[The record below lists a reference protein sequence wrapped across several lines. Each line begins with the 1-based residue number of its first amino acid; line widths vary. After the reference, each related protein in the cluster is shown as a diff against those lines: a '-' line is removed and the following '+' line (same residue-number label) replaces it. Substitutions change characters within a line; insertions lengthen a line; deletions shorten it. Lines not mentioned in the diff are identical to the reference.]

1 MVDTTHERDTIF
13 ALSSGSQR
21 AAVAV
26 IRVSGPRAG
35 MALERLAGR
44 LPKPRTAAMRV
55 LRESPDG
62 PVLDQALVL
71 WLPGPNSETG
81 EDVAELQVHGSRA
94 VVAAVYRVLGAMP
107 GFRLAE
113 PGEFARRAF
122 EAGKLD
128 LTAAEG
134 IADLVDAE
142 TQAQRVQALAQVTG
156 RLGGLYD
163 GWRRAIIEAMA
174 LAEAAIDF
182 SDEGDVGAK
191 AMQEARE
198 AARRLSGEISRHL
211 GGASRGEIVRSGF
224 RVVLAGAPNVGKS
237 SLLNALARRDVA
249 IVSAEAGTTRDVVE
263 ARLDLGGLVVLVS
276 DTAGIRETQGTVER
290 EGIRRTLERAR
301 DADLVVWVR
310 EAGAVGVGGAKPDE
324 VLRAEATGRS
334 VTVVNKIDLAPGV
347 PPIGEGEIAISAV
360 TGAGLDMLA
369 AELARRAAESGG
381 LGGGYGDDRGLVPT
395 SERHRIHL
403 GQAIEALD
411 ALVEV
416 SWQQA
421 ELGAEDLRRAADALG
436 RLTGRVDPEDVLSAI
451 FGRFCIG
458 K

>member
-1 MVDTTHERDTIF
+1 MVDTTHARDTIF

-26 IRVSGPRAG
+26 IRVSGPQAG
-35 MALERLAGR
+35 TALERLAGR
-44 LPKPRTAAMRV
+44 LPKPRYAAMRV
-55 LRESPDG
+55 LREFPDG

-142 TQAQRVQALAQVTG
+142 TEAQRRQALAQVTG
-156 RLGGLYD
+156 QLAGLYD
-163 GWRRAIIEAMA
+163 RWRRQIIDAMA

-182 SDEGDVGAK
+182 SDEGDVGEQ
-191 AMQEARE
+191 AMAWALDEAGSLRS
-198 AARRLSGEISRHL
+198 AIARHL
-211 GGASRGEIVRSGF
+211 EGASRGEIVRSGF

-249 IVSAEAGTTRDVVE
+249 IVSEEAGTTRDVVE
-263 ARLDLGGLVVLVS
+263 ARLDLGGMVVLVS
-276 DTAGIRETQGTVER
+276 DTAGIRETQGAVER

-301 DADLVVWVR
+301 EADLVVWVR
-310 EAGAVGVGGAKPDE
+310 EAGNGGGAEAKPEE
-324 VLRAEATGRS
+324 VRRAEAARRS
-334 VTVVNKIDLAPGV
+334 VTVVNKIDLVPGTPV
-347 PPIGEGEIAISAV
+347 GVGEIAVSAR
-360 TGAGLDMLA
+360 TGVGLDALT
-369 AELARRAAESGG
+369 AELARRAAEGGG
-381 LGGGYGDDRGLVPT
+381 LDMGGDRGLVPT
-395 SERHRIHL
+395 SERHRLHL
-403 GQAIEALD
+403 GEALA
-411 ALVEV
+411 ALDTFIAA

-421 ELGAEDLRRAADALG
+421 ELGAEDLRRVANALG

>member
-1 MVDTTHERDTIF
+1 MVDTTHDRDTIF

-26 IRVSGPRAG
+26 IRVSGPQAG
-35 MALERLAGR
+35 LALERLAGR
-44 LPKPRTAAMRV
+44 LPKPRYAAMRV
-55 LRESPDG
+55 LREFPGG

-94 VVAAVYRVLGAMP
+94 VVAAVYRVLGAMA
-107 GFRLAE
+107 GLRLAE

-142 TQAQRVQALAQVTG
+142 TEAQRRQALAQVTG
-156 RLGGLYD
+156 QLAGLYD
-163 GWRRAIIEAMA
+163 GWRRQIIDAMA

-191 AMQEARE
+191 AMDGALE
-198 AARRLSGEISRHL
+198 AARRLRGDISRHVE
-211 GGASRGEIVRSGF
+211 GASRGEIVRCGF

-249 IVSAEAGTTRDVVE
+249 IVSEEAGTTRDVVE
-263 ARLDLGGLVVLVS
+263 ARLDLGGMVVLVS
-276 DTAGIRETQGTVER
+276 DTAGIRETEGVVER

-301 DADLVVWVR
+301 ESDLVVWVR
-310 EAGAVGVGGAKPDE
+310 EASAGGGLSHTVEPEEVARAKAAG
-324 VLRAEATGRS
+324 RALTA
-334 VTVVNKIDLAPGV
+334 VNKIDLLPGAAV
-347 PPIGEGEIAISAV
+347 EPGEIAISAK
-360 TGAGLDMLA
+360 TGVGLDALT
-369 AELARRAAESGG
+369 AELARRAA
-381 LGGGYGDDRGLVPT
+381 LGGGVGAGEDCGLVPT

-403 GQAIEALD
+403 GQALAALD
-411 ALVEV
+411 AFIGS
-416 SWQQA
+416 SWRQA